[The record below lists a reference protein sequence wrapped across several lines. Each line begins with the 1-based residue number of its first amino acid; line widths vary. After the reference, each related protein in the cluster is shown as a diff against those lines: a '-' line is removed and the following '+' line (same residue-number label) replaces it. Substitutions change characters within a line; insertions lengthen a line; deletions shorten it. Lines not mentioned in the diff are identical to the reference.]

1 MIALLATAVRAQDT
15 EGKRDMRAGF
25 PAPDPALTWMQ
36 DPHHAQGGLLAH
48 STAPAAVTAAAA
60 AFPPGGGAP
69 PWKGITC
76 SNGAITQLALP
87 NLGLAGTLPPQLAAL
102 RSLVQLDLSGNAF
115 EGSIPSAWLAA
126 AAFPSLADAD
136 LGGATSWQVG
146 AGAAAPSEG
155 A

>member
-1 MIALLATAVRAQDT
+1 MAGCKLTSASRHAAATALLSLRDATTNWDAAIAAL
-15 EGKRDMRAGF
+15 GGAAWAAGSE
-25 PAPDPALTWMQ
+25 PC
-36 DPHHAQGGLLAH
+36 G
-48 STAPAAVTAAAA
+48 S
-60 AFPPGGGAP
+60 GGGAP